1 MVKQITVFLENS
13 EGRLS
18 ALCRC
23 LGDAGVSMKALTIAE
38 TSEYGLI
45 RIIADDPQNCV
56 KVLTDGGFHAS
67 LTDVTAIEVPNRAGG
82 LADLLDKLADL
93 DLNIEYG
100 YCFSVNPEMAID
112 VLKIGEAE
120 GIEAKLEEAGFAT
133 VSPEEVYQLDC

>member
-38 TSEYGLI
+38 TSDYGLI

-100 YCFSVNPEMAID
+100 YCFSTEADRAVD
-112 VLKIGEAE
+112 VLKIKGGAKAAEAVFAL
-120 GIEAKLEEAGFAT
+120 EAAGFR
-133 VSPEEVYQLDC
+133 VLKQDEL

>member
-93 DLNIEYG
+93 ELNIEYG
-100 YCFSVNPEMAID
+100 YCFSTEADRAVD
-112 VLKIGEAE
+112 VLKIKGGAKAAEAVFAL
-120 GIEAKLEEAGFAT
+120 EAAGFR
-133 VSPEEVYQLDC
+133 VLKQDEL

>member
-23 LGDAGVSMKALTIAE
+23 LGDAGFSMKALTIAE

-100 YCFSVNPEMAID
+100 YCFSTEADRAVD
-112 VLKIGEAE
+112 VLKIKGGAKAAEAVFAL
-120 GIEAKLEEAGFAT
+120 EAAGFR
-133 VSPEEVYQLDC
+133 VLKQDEL

>member
-100 YCFSVNPEMAID
+100 YCFSTEADRAVD
-112 VLKIGEAE
+112 VLKIKGGAKAAEAVFAL
-120 GIEAKLEEAGFAT
+120 EAAGFR
-133 VSPEEVYQLDC
+133 VLKQGEL

>member
-100 YCFSVNPEMAID
+100 YCFSTEADRAVD
-112 VLKIGEAE
+112 VLKIKGGAKAAEAVFTL
-120 GIEAKLEEAGFAT
+120 EAAGFR
-133 VSPEEVYQLDC
+133 VLKQDEL